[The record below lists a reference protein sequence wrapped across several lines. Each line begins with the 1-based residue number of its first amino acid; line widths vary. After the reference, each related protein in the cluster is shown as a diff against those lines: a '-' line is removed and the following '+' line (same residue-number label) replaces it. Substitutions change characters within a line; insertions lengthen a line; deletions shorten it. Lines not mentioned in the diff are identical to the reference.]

1 MTAACPE
8 AYVDI
13 ARRCADAAG
22 AVIRGHFRTPFKV
35 ETKADESPVTVADRG
50 AERAI
55 RDILDAE
62 LPDHGIIGEEYGIK
76 PTDGPWTWILD
87 PIDGTRGFVAGVPLF
102 GTLIGLTHE
111 GEAALGV
118 LDQPILGERWLA
130 HGDTAS
136 TLNDAPVAARDCGGI
151 ANAILMTTDTSYFEP
166 GQVTAWER
174 VTAACANVR
183 YSADCYAFGL
193 LASGHV
199 DLCIEA
205 NVQVYDI
212 AALVPIVENAGGL
225 CTDWQG
231 RPLDL
236 TRMAQPGILAA
247 ATPALH
253 AEAMALLAA

>member
-1 MTAACPE
+1 MTASCPAE
-8 AYVDI
+8 FVAI
-13 ARRCADAAG
+13 AQACADASG
-22 AVIRGHFRTPFKV
+22 AVIRRHFRTPFAV
-35 ETKADESPVTVADRG
+35 ESKQDESPVTVADRG

-62 LPDHGIIGEEYGIK
+62 LPDHGIIGEEYGLK
-76 PTDGPWTWILD
+76 EGDGPWTWILD

-102 GTLIGLTHE
+102 GTLIGLTHR

-118 LDQPILGERWLA
+118 LDQPIIAERWLA
-130 HGDTAS
+130 HGDAVT
-136 TLNDAPVAARDCGGI
+136 TLNGAAATVRDCGGLS
-151 ANAILMTTDTSYFEP
+151 AATLMTTDTSYFAPE
-166 GQVTAWER
+166 QEQAWRR
-174 VTAACANVR
+174 VTERCANVR

-199 DLCIEA
+199 DLAIEA

-236 TRMAQPGILAA
+236 TVMAQPSILAA
-247 ATPALH
+247 ASPALH
-253 AEAMALLAA
+253 AEAMALLNG